1 MSSTAAWKQEAITDG
16 IVPQIESVTVSDEDE
31 VVTSEEIHENQEA

>member
-1 MSSTAAWKQEAITDG
+1 MSSTATWKQEAIASG